1 MRRLDFDAP
10 NYPNIAVLLFY
21 LGLDSFEHRISS
33 RFNCDLTEKGINFF
47 SADGD
52 IFKLHKNTHSH
63 IMAIVLITEF
73 QENS

>member
-10 NYPNIAVLLFY
+10 NIAVFLFC
-21 LGLDSFEHRISS
+21 LDSFEHRISS
-33 RFNCDLTEKGINFF
+33 GFNCDLIEKGINCF

-52 IFKLHKNTHSH
+52 IFKLNKNTYSH
-63 IMAIVLITEF
+63 VIATVLISEF